1 MKTQI
6 SRWSHEPGKRRSGI
20 YQQQGRMISD
30 ADLNELMEL
39 LRRRVDDALGEVVGS
54 GGPRANDPGLVAAGA
69 KLRRGVL
76 YAEGVRG
83 RLEPSASA
91 VIANDGTFALEAQ
104 ADFPSPQPLP
114 NTGEQTLY
122 ADLWDLSATALQDP
136 AQLDPG
142 LHGADTCTRTHTLVQ
157 VKWCAKT
164 IDPLTDAK
172 NPRQGDARLGLAIR
186 EGSSDPDPCDPC
198 AEEVALDKR
207 IGNYLF
213 RVEVHDV
220 KGDANAPSEITL
232 KWSSENGAEQHSQ
245 DAAPSEFKRGDWI
258 YEFYSDK
265 TERHSG
271 VHLNGFA
278 PARPVLVKD
287 GWPDTPPD
295 KADLPYVRRWDGYCV
310 LTGGA
315 GHWSIK
321 MDSGTLQAKDLG
333 RTFVQLPNDGT
344 KPTHGHFTLDSKL
357 TAYLSGLVLTL
368 ALDGRS
374 FVAGDYWLAAVRE
387 DAPDAARVLPAES
400 GPIGVTHRYV
410 FLAHVKDKVVQD
422 LTDEETRRLSFP
434 PLANVTADRIG
445 YSTGPGGGIVEQ
457 RWQDILAEPS
467 PLVGLPFNVQDAID
481 RLVTKLESSDIGYNL
496 PGCMGNTLR
505 GRLYDPD
512 PAHAAQKVNDVLD
525 KLLCGLDS
533 TSIPYKLAA
542 ATTIQNVLDTLATD
556 VAARVKIAGDTM
568 TGPLVIN
575 PSPAV
580 ATPLDV
586 HGTLFTEK
594 FMVGAAPNDKAVL
607 TYDAATQLAKWLDL
621 SLTAWTLSGGNLSTD
636 PGSVTGSVTIGTNPL
651 RFSSAWTAFPDNSTN
666 QAEISNDTGTY
677 KTLMIVGNKSAG
689 GVRRVSVWDKLEV
702 NGTLTASDAV
712 TFSSNLSVSGTLNGR
727 TVGDAA
733 TLNGLSSSAFSPASH
748 NHDSRYPWSEYSN
761 SDWYNPAQ
769 ERLLRT
775 FVDRPKLVTF
785 SYNLIGANDIPQADT
800 YVNGPLSNNIEVRI
814 KKIPGSGGTFDKDYQ
829 LWVKNNTGT
838 RIYISVE
845 VFG

>member
-556 VAARVKIAGDTM
+556 VAARVKIAGDT
-568 TGPLVIN
+568 TREALHRE
-575 PSPAV
+575 
-580 ATPLDV
+580 V
-586 HGTLFTEK
+586 HGRRRSQRQGGAHLRRRDAAGEMARSLAHRVDAFRRKPEHRSRQRHWLGDDRDKPPPLLVGLDRVPGQLHQPGGDLQRHGHVQDADDRRQQVGRRRAQGLGVGQARSQRHAHGQRRGDLLVQSERERHAQRPDGGRRGDAERTELVGVLAR
-594 FMVGAAPNDKAVL
+594 FAQPRLALPMVGILELRLVQPC
-607 TYDAATQLAKWLDL
+607 
-621 SLTAWTLSGGNLSTD
+621 
-636 PGSVTGSVTIGTNPL
+636 PG
-651 RFSSAWTAFPDNSTN
+651 
-666 QAEISNDTGTY
+666 
-677 KTLMIVGNKSAG
+677 
-689 GVRRVSVWDKLEV
+689 
-702 NGTLTASDAV
+702 AV
-712 TFSSNLSVSGTLNGR
+712 TEDVCR
-727 TVGDAA
+727 
-733 TLNGLSSSAFSPASH
+733 SAQARHLLLQSH
-748 NHDSRYPWSEYSN
+748 RR
-761 SDWYNPAQ
+761 
-769 ERLLRT
+769 ERHPT
-775 FVDRPKLVTF
+775 
-785 SYNLIGANDIPQADT
+785 S
-800 YVNGPLSNNIEVRI
+800 
-814 KKIPGSGGTFDKDYQ
+814 
-829 LWVKNNTGT
+829 
-838 RIYISVE
+838 
-845 VFG
+845 